1 MITSNTVHRIKIYRN
16 RIICRCFKLLA
27 CLTCLL
33 IENSLFFS
41 RYPDIW
47 KQLIDALTAAEQRN
61 SDIMEATTSTRKRS
75 KPVRAYKDIVE
86 AQKKYLYRQRM
97 KLERPDLYEQQ
108 KARDSYARSIRRM
121 LKKQLAESQ
130 NIVNNLG
137 TDINNMDNSVNNNIN
152 ISDTN
157 IDSSMN
163 NNSDINEV
171 HNVDINL

>member
-1 MITSNTVHRIKIYRN
+1 MT
-16 RIICRCFKLLA
+16 CLA
-27 CLTCLL
+27 CLL
-33 IENSLFFS
+33 IENYLSFS

-47 KQLIDALTAAEQRN
+47 RQLIDALTAAEQRN
-61 SDIMEATTSTRKRS
+61 SDIVEATTSTRKRS

-121 LKKQLAESQ
+121 LKKQLTESQ
-130 NIVNNLG
+130 NIVNNVG
-137 TDINNMDNSVNNNIN
+137 SDISNMDNSVNDNIN

-163 NNSDINEV
+163 NDSNLNEV

>member
-1 MITSNTVHRIKIYRN
+1 MSLYLF
-16 RIICRCFKLLA
+16 IIPFP
-27 CLTCLL
+27 
-33 IENSLFFS
+33 F

-47 KQLIDALTAAEQRN
+47 RQLLGALSAAETRKTL
-61 SDIMEATTSTRKRS
+61 DLFDATTSARKRS

-121 LKKQLAESQ
+121 LKKQLGESQ
-130 NIVNNLG
+130 NIVNNV
-137 TDINNMDNSVNNNIN
+137 DNGITNVDSTLNSSMN

-157 IDSSMN
+157 AGCNVNNNISSMTE
-163 NNSDINEV
+163 I

>member
-1 MITSNTVHRIKIYRN
+1 MT
-16 RIICRCFKLLA
+16 CLA
-27 CLTCLL
+27 CLL
-33 IENSLFFS
+33 IENSFYLL

-47 KQLIDALTAAEQRN
+47 RQLLDALTAAEQRN
-61 SDIMEATTSTRKRS
+61 SDIVEATTSTRKRS

-121 LKKQLAESQ
+121 LKKQLQESQ
-130 NIVNNLG
+130 NIVNNVG
-137 TDINNMDNSVNNNIN
+137 RDINNMDNSVN
-152 ISDTN
+152 ISDTD

-163 NNSDINEV
+163 NDSNLNEV

>member
-1 MITSNTVHRIKIYRN
+1 MKIP
-16 RIICRCFKLLA
+16 
-27 CLTCLL
+27 
-33 IENSLFFS
+33 FFLP
-41 RYPDIW
+41 RYPDIFR
-47 KQLIDALTAAEQRN
+47 QLVDALTAAEQRN
-61 SDIMEATTSTRKRS
+61 SDIVEAATSTRKRS

-121 LKKQLAESQ
+121 LKKQLQESQ
-130 NIVNNLG
+130 NIVNNVG
-137 TDINNMDNSVNNNIN
+137 RDINNMDNSVN

-157 IDSSMN
+157 IDSNMN
-163 NNSDINEV
+163 TDSNLNEV